1 MRSQEDF
8 AKIVGFM
15 ESRDFLKVSDG
26 MIKVD
31 TKNEK
36 QSLGQSF
43 LYNLI
48 LPFVETYWIT
58 IAYFAVQQ
66 NRMITHDEE
75 NLYQKIQWLLEKFYS
90 KSGILKFYE
99 SCMLE
104 SIKNAVKRFIS
115 MGILAK
121 DKVNL
126 KRNVFKTYVKVTDSY
141 QNEQK
146 IAEMLD

>member
-8 AKIVGFM
+8 SKIVGLM

-58 IAYFAVQQ
+58 LAYFAVQQ

-115 MGILAK
+115 IGILAK
-121 DKVNL
+121 NKVSL
-126 KRNVFKTYVKVTDSY
+126 KRNVFKTYVKVTEAY

-146 IAEMLD
+146 IAEFLD